1 MDKQIQIIDDIKPS
15 LFSSFKNV
23 AISNY
28 ITHESVKTYHEVYNK
43 TWIPE
48 SFIEFTFEEYKKY
61 AFHSTKDIQEFFR
74 LYSDSEISL
83 ILTNYM
89 NSEFS
94 IINKKRSRSGEHV
107 YHVDTFLGNQNLS
120 LGDPNVNGYTNKS
133 LYTALNNISHHIKN
147 SDELVSI
154 KELYEKFSLKRYLK
168 TTEVEKQS
176 SITPKASKVA
186 QNEIKKETSTVLVG
200 EKSTIPVQKGKVT
213 KMFFPKL
220 NLPSAFPTSQEKSR
234 VNSEKT
240 VRRFMKTD
248 NQVALIN
255 KYQFNTVKYH
265 TSFIDKRKH
274 AQNKKSTKRKLDF
287 DF

>member
-1 MDKQIQIIDDIKPS
+1 MDTQIQIIDDIKPS

-28 ITHESVKTYHEVYNK
+28 ITHESVKTYHEIYNK
-43 TWIPE
+43 IWIPE
-48 SFIEFTFEEYKKY
+48 SFIEFTFEEYRKY

-94 IINKKRSRSGEHV
+94 ILNKKRSRNGEHV
-107 YHVDTFLGNQNLS
+107 YHIDTFMGNQNLS
-120 LGDPNVNGYTNKS
+120 LGDLNVNGYTNKP

-176 SITPKASKVA
+176 SKAPKASQA
-186 QNEIKKETSTVLVG
+186 TQNEIKKETATVLVG
-200 EKSTIPVQKGKVT
+200 EKSDIPNQKGKVT

-234 VNSEKT
+234 VNSERT

-274 AQNKKSTKRKLDF
+274 AQNKKSTKGKFDF